1 MVRRQ
6 VALVVNSVHFST
18 AHTVLYNFHNFRLHS
33 PVLTKPRKHPSVLI
47 NGTWR
52 AFMVYSFQPGDAFF
66 VRTGISMLCIVSLFY
81 CKYGVRIRL
90 RLQWTKHSLPVLH
103 PLHTVHSIPKYNLLQ
118 FLFCITVE
126 CSVV

>member
-1 MVRRQ
+1 VVRQQ

-18 AHTVLYNFHNFRLHS
+18 AHTVLHAFHNFRLHS

-47 NGTWR
+47 NGMWR

-66 VRTGISMLCIVSLFY
+66 VRTGISKLCIVSLFY

-103 PLHTVHSIPKYNLLQ
+103 PLQTVHSIPKYNLLQ